1 MATRIDLPKGTKVA
15 EILVLS
21 WGWKFQKIPSGKKN
35 LSWQPLPDM
44 SCWGSLEVKYFF
56 TGGRVK
62 RLKFKD
68 HPDFGWI
75 KAMVFD

>member
-35 LSWQPLPDM
+35 LS
-44 SCWGSLEVKYFF
+44 
-56 TGGRVK
+56 
-62 RLKFKD
+62 
-68 HPDFGWI
+68 
-75 KAMVFD
+75 